1 MKLSLA
7 VPAIMALSVA
17 LTACTDPVPT
27 PTPTPTA
34 IQVGGQVQL
43 SQGTG
48 FYRFADAE
56 AAGKE
61 IRIYNL
67 DLENNVTVRR
77 IIATTTVDSS
87 YKFTFPQPNETAL
100 NQLSTTM
107 AGLAESDVPEAC
119 TSNVAVSNPQGKVV
133 VGPAISIVGA
143 TGSGYID
150 LQAFT
155 KSSNAPVFLIYAF
168 DNGTVV
174 GQATCTF
181 FPGATTTQKLNLNLT
196 KGWNYLGYSEE
207 GSTTSTLASIAVQ
220 DLVFRPSGNP
230 SR

>member
-27 PTPTPTA
+27 PTPTA

-43 SQGTG
+43 SQGAG

-67 DLENNVTVRR
+67 DLEDNVTVRR
-77 IIATTTVDSS
+77 IIATTKVDSS
-87 YKFTFPQPNETAL
+87 YKFTFPQPNETEL
-100 NQLSTTM
+100 NKLAIPM
-107 AGLAESDVPEAC
+107 AFFAESQLDYC
-119 TSNVAVSNPQGKVV
+119 KSNVVVSNPQGKVV
-133 VGPAISIVGA
+133 SGPAISIVGSPA
-143 TGSGYID
+143 SGYID

-155 KSSNAPVFLIYAF
+155 KANNTPVFLIYAF
-168 DNGTVV
+168 DNGTAV
-174 GQATCTF
+174 GQETCTLS
-181 FPGATTTQKLNLNLT
+181 PERTVTNKLNLNLT
-196 KGWNYLGYSEE
+196 KGWNYLGYKEE
-207 GSTTSTLASIAVQ
+207 GATISVESIAIQ